1 MPDLYDLFRDV
12 VIATGV
18 CRDVMDFEHGAFAED
33 NPKLH
38 GLIHQF
44 NADVCRLADD
54 RERLLA
60 ENAAF
65 RQREMDHEN
74 AEASVCPED
83 VGFVEYIG
91 SLKSALDKAQR
102 ERDEAQQ
109 QNAHYRR
116 MLALDVV
123 TDPLSS
129 RASLPSP
136 ETKL

>member
-1 MPDLYDLFRDV
+1 MPTDNEMPEFVQAEVRISRAWVKTDQDRAV
-12 VIATGV
+12 VW
-18 CRDVMDFEHGAFAED
+18 
-33 NPKLH
+33 
-38 GLIHQF
+38 
-44 NADVCRLADD
+44 LADALD
-54 RERLLA
+54 RERTD
-60 ENAAF
+60 NAIL
-65 RQREMDHEN
+65 RQCAMDREN

>member
-1 MPDLYDLFRDV
+1 MPADNEMPEEVFAILSNAAKADEVGMASEYDTAVLTLASLYHDALRD
-12 VIATGV
+12 
-18 CRDVMDFEHGAFAED
+18 
-33 NPKLH
+33 
-38 GLIHQF
+38 
-44 NADVCRLADD
+44 
-54 RERLLA
+54 
-60 ENAAF
+60 NAAF